1 MLCPHDRSL
10 NFSENIGSSATS
22 SSDMITTKMNKYKA
36 LKWSDTK
43 KLCAPTVSEP
53 QNNALAG
60 VGIPIKEEVCR
71 SSKLNLANRKAEKT
85 AIRKAV

>member
-1 MLCPHDRSL
+1 MVGHQ
-10 NFSENIGSSATS
+10 
-22 SSDMITTKMNKYKA
+22 
-36 LKWSDTK
+36 

-71 SSKLNLANRKAEKT
+71 SSRLNLASRRAEKT